1 MLFHRSNPQSKIGV
15 FGLSRCSRVY
25 GPLCRAD
32 VAFGFNFFSNR
43 TVVASLMQ
51 QVSSSLV
58 GPVPRSNLLGVRHLC
73 ALLQAEPDF
82 ERLQGV
88 AQIMGPVSV
97 TLSTVRLQLLLRRA
111 ANLT

>member
-58 GPVPRSNLLGVRHLC
+58 GPCRGVTC
-73 ALLQAEPDF
+73 W
-82 ERLQGV
+82 V
-88 AQIMGPVSV
+88 CVTSV
-97 TLSTVRLQLLLRRA
+97 RCCRR
-111 ANLT
+111 NLTSNDFKGSRRSWALCR